1 MQEEVLS
8 TRWTRPIQKP
18 LGGDLDSYIA
28 EFLEECGFPDLRIT
42 PDCTDDNTG
51 RHVSAY
57 EKMMF
62 TVTGGDKNDNDSDAG
77 ELIHPLA

>member
-1 MQEEVLS
+1 MQEEILS

-28 EFLEECGFPDLRIT
+28 EFLEECGINDLRIT
-42 PDCTDDNTG
+42 DGNTG